1 MSTTTLPLPRD
12 FGDYFSPI
20 LVKEL
25 RQGLRTRFFTI
36 SLLLFHSFIILLL
49 ATVTLGTPVEV
60 VNGVFWG
67 TAGLMLLVVLPLRAF
82 NALNAEAADGTL
94 DMLTLT
100 SISSSRILQ
109 GKWVALFSQ
118 SLLMAGSLLPYM
130 VARYFFG
137 GVEIL
142 REAVALLV
150 LALGSGIITAALLA
164 FSSQASV
171 ILRLLLLVG
180 VGFGAVPL
188 GVFTAFL
195 VSSSQADMMLRE
207 FFALAGWEQ
216 WSIILGILAL
226 SVYLIWYFLAL
237 GSSRIAPPSENHSTR
252 KRVIVFCVHAVLMI
266 IGLLLCY
273 LSRDAENAAWVL
285 IPLIGLTLIT
295 CMDLMTEEMPRFPTT
310 VAALARRG
318 RFGSLAGRL
327 LHPGWAS
334 GVLFS
339 AVLCALPIGLIT
351 AITYRHSS
359 WDWDDGP
366 GIYMLCLVL
375 AAFTPVLVRINRT
388 NIFANWW
395 VVQLCM
401 VAVGILLSMFCE
413 VMRARDFAMLGVL
426 TPVTTFFGAEGVGY
440 QSRKSIMIAGSF
452 FSVMWLIAALIRARM
467 RFADYTRLEHAALT
481 LADHSPHRANDVAQ

>member
-1 MSTTTLPLPRD
+1 MTTSALPLPRD
-12 FGDYFSPI
+12 FGDHFSPI

-36 SLLLFHSFIILLL
+36 ALLLFHSFIILLL

-67 TAGLMLLVVLPLRAF
+67 IAGLMLLVVLPLRAF

-118 SLLMAGSLLPYM
+118 SVLMAGSLLPYM

-150 LALGSGIITAALLA
+150 LVLGSGIMTAALLA

-171 ILRLLLLVG
+171 ILRLLLLAG

-188 GVFTAFL
+188 GFCTAFL
-195 VSSSQADMMLRE
+195 VSVAEADRMLRE

-226 SVYLIWYFLAL
+226 SVYTIWYFLAL

-252 KRVIVFCVHAVLMI
+252 KRVIAFGVHAALMI
-266 IGLLLCY
+266 LGLLLCY
-273 LSRDAENAAWVL
+273 FCKDERMALWAF
-285 IPLIGLTLIT
+285 IPSFGLTLIA
-295 CMDLMTEEMPRFPTT
+295 CMDVMTEEMPRFPTT
-310 VAALARRG
+310 VAALAKH
-318 RFGSLAGRL
+318 GSLGCLAGRL

-339 AVLCALPIGLIT
+339 AVLCVMAMSIVAGV
-351 AITYRHSS
+351 AHQKSS
-359 WDWDDGP
+359 WQWYDGP
-366 GIYMLCLVL
+366 GPMFCICA

-401 VAVGILLSMFCE
+401 VCIGILLVIFCE
-413 VMRARDFAMLGVL
+413 VMNARDFAMLGVL
-426 TPVTTFFGAEGVGY
+426 TPVTTLFGAETVDY
-440 QSRKSIMIAGSF
+440 KSRNSIMITGSF
-452 FSVMWLIAALIRARM
+452 FSVLWLIAALIRARM
-467 RFADYTRLEHAALT
+467 RFADYTRLEHEALT
-481 LADHSPHRANDVAQ
+481 LADNSPHRANDVAQ

>member
-1 MSTTTLPLPRD
+1 MTTSTLPLPRD
-12 FGDYFSPI
+12 FGDRFSPI

-36 SLLLFHSFIILLL
+36 ALLLFHSFIILLL

-67 TAGLMLLVVLPLRAF
+67 IAGLMLLVVLPLRAF

-100 SISSSRILQ
+100 SISSFRILH

-118 SLLMAGSLLPYM
+118 SVLMAGSLLPYM

-150 LALGSGIITAALLA
+150 LVLGSGIMTAALLA

-171 ILRLLLLVG
+171 ILRLLLLAG

-195 VSSSQADMMLRE
+195 VSSSQADMVLRE

-216 WSIILGILAL
+216 WSIILGVLAL
-226 SVYLIWYFLAL
+226 SVYTIWYFLAL

-252 KRVIVFCVHAVLMI
+252 KRVIAFGAHAALMI

-273 LSRDAENAAWVL
+273 LSSDAENAAWALV
-285 IPLIGLTLIT
+285 PLLGLTLIA
-295 CMDLMTEEMPRFPTT
+295 CMDVMTEEMPRFPTT

-339 AVLCALPIGLIT
+339 AVLCVMTMMVFVGIA
-351 AITYRHSS
+351 HQENS
-359 WDWDDGP
+359 WRGDTGP
-366 GIYMLCLVL
+366 CLFFLCFFL
-375 AAFTPVLVRINRT
+375 ATFTPVLVRINRT

-395 VVQLCM
+395 AVQLCM
-401 VAVGILLSMFCE
+401 VAAGILLSMFCE

-426 TPVTTFFGAEGVGY
+426 TPVTTLFGTESIGY
-440 QSRKSIMIAGSF
+440 QSRGRVLIPGSI
-452 FSVMWLIAALIRARM
+452 FSVVWLIAALIRARM
-467 RFADYTRLEHAALT
+467 HFADYTRLEHAALT
-481 LADHSPHRANDVAQ
+481 LADNSSHRANDVAQ